1 VQSTPSIKFNN
12 FGCAREHRQLISGL
26 NFKAKGGELI
36 KVEGP
41 NGSGK
46 STLLKSIAG
55 LSRRFDGEIEFA
67 TSNPNVLY
75 IGHEIGF
82 SDRLSV
88 VENLEFMATLRG
100 FDVNQ
105 IPSAID
111 DLGLTLVEQQPL
123 RHLSA
128 GQRRR
133 VGLSLLLLDK
143 ANYLLLDEPFNAID
157 KQGGERVYQL
167 ISRRIEQGD
176 LVFITHHQDLHL
188 PHRVLALDDFQ
199 NEIRDD

>member
-1 VQSTPSIKFNN
+1 VHSTPSITFFN
-12 FGCAREHRQLISGL
+12 FGCSREHRQLITGL
-26 NFKAKGGELI
+26 NFQASGGELI

-55 LSRRFDGEIEFA
+55 LSGRYEGEIQFA
-67 TSNPNVLY
+67 CENPNILY

-100 FDVNQ
+100 FDRSEIQ
-105 IPSAID
+105 PAID
-111 DLGLTLVEQQPL
+111 ELGLTLVEHQPL

-133 VGLSLLLLDK
+133 VGLSLLLLDP
-143 ANYLLLDEPFNAID
+143 ADHLLLDEPFNAID
-157 KQGGERVYQL
+157 KQGAERVYEL
-167 ISRRIEQGD
+167 ISRRVKQGD
-176 LVFITHHQDLHL
+176 LVLITHHQELKL
-188 PHRVLALDDFQ
+188 PHRVLALGEYKSEADCV
-199 NEIRDD
+199 